1 MICIPGENDVYQNEA
16 IAIQPLD
23 ASVRK
28 AAYMPIPYP
37 FILGSNVAGT
47 IEAVGPGVE
56 DFKVGE
62 KVVSST
68 PTYVTKETK
77 WGGWQKFVS
86 SKPEMTAKVN
96 LISRCSNSF
105 SEWGTLDR
113 RSQLRSSSS
122 HLIPSVDSCFGI
134 ASICGNG

>member
-1 MICIPGENDVYQNEA
+1 
-16 IAIQPLD
+16 
-23 ASVRK
+23 
-28 AAYMPIPYP
+28 MPIPYP

-56 DFKVGE
+56 DFRVGE
-62 KVVSST
+62 RVVSST

-96 LISRCSNSF
+96 LISLCGNSL
-105 SEWGTLDR
+105 SEWKR
-113 RSQLRSSSS
+113 
-122 HLIPSVDSCFGI
+122 
-134 ASICGNG
+134 

>member
-1 MICIPGENDVYQNEA
+1 
-16 IAIQPLD
+16 
-23 ASVRK
+23 
-28 AAYMPIPYP
+28 MPVPYP

-47 IEAVGPGVE
+47 IEAVGTGVK

-62 KVVSST
+62 RVVSST

-96 LISRCSNSF
+96 LISRCGNSNS
-105 SEWGTLDR
+105 ECRTLDR

-122 HLIPSVDSCFGI
+122 HLISSVHSCFGV
-134 ASICGNG
+134 ASVCGNG